1 MSRFFAEIR
10 QAFRSLRQSPGLLLV
25 ATLSL
30 GFGIAVNVSMFA
42 GVDILMLRPLP
53 FPDSD
58 RVVQLWSTNPTRG
71 WDESSVSVP
80 DYQDWREQLRSA
92 ELFGYAGASFNLSDE
107 SRPERMLGTRI
118 APNGLVSLGATVV
131 AGRLL
136 RDDEAEPGQD
146 KVLVLSERFWR
157 RRFDADPGVVG
168 QPIRLNGEPYQVVG
182 VISQDFIFPDQQQDF
197 WMPLPRDFSGARDA
211 RFLRVAGRLR
221 DGATLEGAATEL
233 QEVARRLEAAFPVTN
248 TGMSAR
254 VNTLYDELIPSE
266 PRQAATIT
274 LVAVGFVL
282 LIACANVANLL
293 LARGAGRNREL
304 AVRAALGAGRWRLVR
319 QLLTESMVLALLGGV
334 VGVLLSFWGVKLL
347 VSVVPPDMLRLD
359 QVGIDGRILLYAL
372 VLTLGSGLIFGIAPA
387 LQATRGEL
395 AGSLREGGRTGSM
408 GLRHGRLRSGLVMG
422 EIALALVLLISAG
435 LLVKASLGLTRVD
448 LGFDRAN
455 LLTFRMTLSEAEF
468 ADTTRTIGIQEQLV
482 ADLAGLPGVT
492 HASATSVLPMAGG
505 SGTYYEVEGR
515 PAPNEGERPVAQY
528 RQVMPGY
535 FAAMRTEL
543 VAGRE
548 FTSQDRQGSLP
559 VIMITE
565 GMARRYWPDESA
577 LGRRLIL
584 GSIPREIV
592 GVVRDA
598 REFGPE
604 DDTPPVMF
612 VPATQRL
619 ARGLSFVVRAAGD
632 PLAVAEGVTAVARR
646 VAPGQPVYFVQSMEQ
661 LVAEEMAGETVM
673 GKLLAVFGAL
683 ALLLAVIGVYG
694 VMAYSVSQR
703 TQEMGIRRA
712 LGAPD
717 PAILRLVL
725 RQGALLAGIGSI
737 VGLGLAAGA
746 TRGLAT
752 FLYGVSPF
760 DLTIFAGVT
769 LALGLSALAAC
780 AIPARRATRVD
791 PIVALRAE

>member
-1 MSRFFAEIR
+1 MSRFLAEIR
-10 QAFRSLRQSPGLLLV
+10 QAVRSLRQSPGLVLV

-53 FPDSD
+53 FPDPD
-58 RVVQLWSTNPTRG
+58 RVVQVFATNQTRG
-71 WDESSVSVP
+71 FDRGSASIP
-80 DYQDWREQLRSA
+80 DYQDWRAQLRTA
-92 ELFGYAGASFNLSDE
+92 ELFAYTGASFNLSDE

-118 APNGLVSLGATVV
+118 APNGLVLLGASVV
-131 AGRLL
+131 AGRLF

-146 KVLVLSERFWR
+146 RVVVLSERFWR
-157 RRFDADPGVVG
+157 RRFDANPGIVG
-168 QPIRLNGEPYQVVG
+168 QSIRLSGEPFVVVG
-182 VISQDFIFPDQQQDF
+182 VMRQDFIFPDQNQDF
-197 WMPLPRDFSGARDA
+197 WTPLPRDFNTFRDS
-211 RFLRVAGRLR
+211 RFMQVAGRLR
-221 DGATLEGAATEL
+221 EGATLEAADLEIR
-233 QEVARRLEAAFPVTN
+233 EVARRLEETHPATN
-248 TGMSAR
+248 AGMSAR
-254 VNTLYDELIPSE
+254 MITLYQALIPTE

-274 LVAVGFVL
+274 LVAVAFVL

-304 AVRAALGAGRWRLVR
+304 AVRSALGAGRWRLVR
-319 QLLTESMVLALLGGV
+319 QLLTESMLLALLGGA
-334 VGVLLSFWGVKLL
+334 VGVVLSFWGVQLL

-359 QVGIDGRILLYAL
+359 QVRIDGRILLYAAM
-372 VLTLGSGLIFGIAPA
+372 LTLGAGLIFGTAPA

-395 AGSLREGGRTGSM
+395 AGALRDGGRSGSV

-435 LLVKASLGLTRVD
+435 LLVKASLGLTRTD

-455 LLTFRMTLSEAEF
+455 LLTFRMTLAEGEYP
-468 ADTTRTIGIQEQLV
+468 DTARTIAVQEQLL
-482 ADLAGLPGVT
+482 ADLLALPGVT
-492 HASATSVLPMAGG
+492 HASGTTILPMAGG

-515 PAPNEGERPVAQY
+515 PAPNQGERPIAQY

-535 FAAMRTEL
+535 FSAMRTEL
-543 VAGRE
+543 VEGRE
-548 FTSQDRQGSLP
+548 FTGQDRTGTAP
-559 VIMITE
+559 VMMITE
-565 GMARRYWPDESA
+565 GMARRHWPEQSA
-577 LGRRLIL
+577 LGQRIVLSS
-584 GSIPREIV
+584 GAREIV

-604 DDTPPVMF
+604 DEIPPVMF

-619 ARGLSFVVRAAGD
+619 ARGLSFVVRTAGD
-632 PLAVAEGVTAVARR
+632 PLAIAQGVQEVARR
-646 VAPGQPVYFVQSMEQ
+646 VTPGQPVYFVQSMEQ
-661 LVAEEMAGETVM
+661 LVEEEMSGETVM

-725 RQGALLAGIGSI
+725 RQGALLAGMGSV
-737 VGLGLAAGA
+737 VGLALAAGA

-760 DLTIFAGVT
+760 DLAIFGGVT
-769 LALGLSALAAC
+769 MALGLAALAAC
-780 AIPARRATRVD
+780 IIPAQRATRVD